1 MAQEGVL
8 GRVSGRSW
16 VSWAC
21 WEGPHPALGHPTP
34 SAGVL
39 PACRGGPR
47 GVLGV
52 MGTWEAAGVL
62 PGISAVLHC
71 PWDADCSCTSI
82 WVAASRRSCRP
93 AWRPRPRGTTE
104 DHLNVE
110 RGQGKMVCAAGRGRE
125 GVRNMPRGWQW
136 SCPVPSS
143 SVGGKFI

>member
-16 VSWAC
+16 VSRAC

-71 PWDADCSCTSI
+71 PWDADCSCPSI
-82 WVAASRRSCRP
+82 WVAASRRTADRHG
-93 AWRPRPRGTTE
+93 ARGPEAPPKITCMS
-104 DHLNVE
+104 N
-110 RGQGKMVCAAGRGRE
+110 
-125 GVRNMPRGWQW
+125 
-136 SCPVPSS
+136 
-143 SVGGKFI
+143 GGKAKRCAPRAGVVRG